1 MKIVAINRRVK
12 MAILKCKMCGGE
24 LNVVRGEKVAECEFC
39 GTKQTIPTGNDE
51 KKTNLFN
58 RANRLRIAGEFDKAA
73 GIYESIT
80 AEFPDDAESYWGLC
94 LCKFGI
100 EYVDDPKTAR
110 KIPTCHRTSFES
122 IFDDEN
128 YKSAIE
134 KSDVIAQDI
143 YKNEATEIDRL
154 QKDILSVVHN
164 EEPFDVFICYKET
177 DDLGER
183 TQDSVLAQDIYTELT
198 NQGLKVFF
206 ARITLEDKLGKEYE
220 PYIFAALN
228 SAKVMLAIGTK
239 EEYFNSVW
247 VKNEWSRYLALM
259 QADKSKVLIPCY
271 RDMDAYDIP
280 QEFKNLQGQDMAKL
294 GFLQDLVRGVCKIVN
309 PEQDSKH
316 ENETPAQ
323 TSANATVDSLL
334 KRVFM
339 FLEDGNWN
347 SADEYCEKVLD
358 IDPENAEAYLGKFLV
373 ELKCHNVSK
382 IDVAPFC
389 TVINCNNKLQL
400 VKCVREITRKS
411 LEDAKKLVDNM
422 PFTIQVPQNYMDKLQ
437 KICEISTSLSSA
449 NYKRFTKF
457 ASKERVDEVKAYV
470 CENVYRNAVKSM
482 EEKTQQSLES
492 AICMLEEI
500 GEFKDAKELVRLC
513 NEELAMSKNRLP
525 KMQKE
530 HQTVGITISAGLFH
544 IVGLKSD
551 GTVVACKYNRD
562 GQCEV
567 ADWRN
572 IVAISAGNDH
582 TVGLKSDGTVLA
594 CGDSYYEP
602 CNVEDWRNIV
612 AVSAGWYYTIGLK
625 SDGTVLACGDN
636 EYGQCEITDWKNII
650 AISAGVYH
658 TVGLKS
664 DGTVVAC
671 GNNGCGQCEV
681 ADWNNIITISAGRN
695 HTVGL
700 KSDGTV
706 LACGDNKDGLCE
718 VAGWNNIVAI
728 SASSDYTVGLKSDG
742 TVLACGDNKDGLCEV
757 AGWKNIYIP
766 ERFASIEDYIEN
778 RNTEFKKIEKER
790 EEIQRKQAAAEAKRK
805 AAEEKRLAEIKAAN
819 EAKRLERERQEQI
832 AKAEWERKK
841 AEYRS
846 VGVCQ
851 HCGGTFKGLFSK
863 TCTKCGKR
871 KDY

>member
-1 MKIVAINRRVK
+1 

-24 LNVVRGEKVAECEFC
+24 LNVVHGEKVAECEFC
-39 GTKQTIPTGNDE
+39 GTKQTIPDGNDE

-228 SAKVMLAIGTK
+228 SAKIMLAIGTK

-259 QADKSKVLIPCY
+259 QTDKTKTLIPCY

-316 ENETPAQ
+316 ENEPSAQ
-323 TSANATVDSLL
+323 TSVNATVDSLL
-334 KRVFM
+334 KRAFM
-339 FLEDGNWN
+339 FLEDGDWD
-347 SADEYCEKVLD
+347 SANEYCEKVLD
-358 IDPENAEAYLGKFLV
+358 IDPENAEAYLGKFLA

-422 PFTIQVPQNYMDKLQ
+422 PFIIQVPQNYMDKLQ

-525 KMQKE
+525 KMQNE
-530 HQTVGITISAGLFH
+530 HQTRGITISAGRTH
-544 IVGLKSD
+544 TVGLKAD
-551 GTVVACKYNRD
+551 GTVVACGGNED

-567 ADWRN
+567 ADWTN
-572 IVAISAGNDH
+572 IVAISCGFAHTVGLKADGTVVACGDNKRGQCEVADWKNIVAVSAGYIH
-582 TVGLKSDGTVLA
+582 TVGLKSDGTVLV
-594 CGDSYYEP
+594 CGENSALAAQCEVADWKNIIAISAGEDVTVGLESNGTAFAKDKHFYVQREIA
-602 CNVEDWRNIV
+602 DWRNIV
-612 AVSAGWYYTIGLK
+612 AVSAALSVGRSSVVGLK

-636 EYGQCEITDWKNII
+636 EYGQCEVTDWKNIV
-650 AISAGVYH
+650 AVSAGSY
-658 TVGLKS
+658 
-664 DGTVVAC
+664 
-671 GNNGCGQCEV
+671 
-681 ADWNNIITISAGRN
+681 

-706 LACGDNKDGLCE
+706 LACGRNEYGQCE
-718 VAGWNNIVAI
+718 VA
-728 SASSDYTVGLKSDG
+728 D
-742 TVLACGDNKDGLCEV
+742 
-757 AGWKNIYIP
+757 WKNIYIP
-766 ERFASIEDYIEN
+766 EGFESIEDYIEN
-778 RNTEFKKIEKER
+778 RKAEFKKIEKER
-790 EEIQRKQAAAEAKRK
+790 EEIQRKQAAAE
-805 AAEEKRLAEIKAAN
+805 EKRLAEIKVAN

-846 VGVCQ
+846 AGVCQ
-851 HCGGTFKGLFSK
+851 HCGGAFKGLFLK
-863 TCTKCGKR
+863 TCTKCGKK